1 MPNGRASPCL
11 ITYLF
16 QRRPGRWWLPKK
28 AVARRCRAFQRASL
42 SDRNSWHQLSTTW
55 VGEKKNACV
64 TFARVWSSLHTR
76 CHSLGDFLNTI
87 ASLCIILLPSRFNGR
102 GEASRSGKRKYSK
115 SPEKRLLLRK
125 FKMRGAPSLTSGS
138 SNTTRTWST
147 SRKSNYTLKT
157 NFFRGSPQQLLKSIN
172 P

>member
-1 MPNGRASPCL
+1 
-11 ITYLF
+11 
-16 QRRPGRWWLPKK
+16 
-28 AVARRCRAFQRASL
+28 
-42 SDRNSWHQLSTTW
+42 
-55 VGEKKNACV
+55 V

-147 SRKSNYTLKT
+147 SRKSN
-157 NFFRGSPQQLLKSIN
+157 
-172 P
+172 